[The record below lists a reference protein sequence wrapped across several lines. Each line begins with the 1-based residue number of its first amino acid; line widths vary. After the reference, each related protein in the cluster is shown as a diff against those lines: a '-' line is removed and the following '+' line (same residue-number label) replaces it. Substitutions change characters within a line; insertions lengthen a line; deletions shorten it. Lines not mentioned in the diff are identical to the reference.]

1 VKDVKKSKE
10 ELDKI
15 KKENDRKRFDKKLQS
30 VNEEF

>member
-10 ELDKI
+10 DLEKI
-15 KKENDRKRFDKKLQS
+15 KKENDRKKFDKKLQS